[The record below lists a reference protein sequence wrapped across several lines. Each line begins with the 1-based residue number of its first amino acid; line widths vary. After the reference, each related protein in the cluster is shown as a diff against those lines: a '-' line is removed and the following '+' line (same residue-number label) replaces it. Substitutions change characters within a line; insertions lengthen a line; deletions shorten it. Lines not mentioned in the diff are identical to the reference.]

1 VTTNATGLA
10 DLPVIDGHIHL
21 NHLAQ
26 LNDVAALIDAA
37 PLLRANLVC
46 TPNPEPINHNPAL
59 IVFKDRYPD
68 RAYISGALD
77 YSEALAQPT
86 RMPEVLASQVYA
98 LHAIGFD
105 GLKMTEGKPTKR
117 KWLPFPLDAPLY
129 NGVWTAL
136 ERLGMPVLLH
146 VGDPE
151 AYWDLRR
158 CPERARARGW
168 FYGDD
173 TFPSKES
180 LHAEIVHVLERHP
193 DLKAILAHFHF
204 LSADLERAGRLLDA
218 YPNVC
223 LDLAPGSEMYNSFTR
238 RPDQS
243 RSFFLRYQER
253 LIYGTDT
260 TTGGMARDGDRGV
273 ERALERAWVVR
284 TFLETSEAFA
294 PPQALRRWL
303 EGGLD
308 RFRGL
313 GLPRQALAWI
323 YRTNIERVYGPTPA
337 PLDRERA
344 LALVRRMAAV
354 LDRRSGSQ
362 EGNNHA
368 RQALEMLA
376 KQKRCLRGV
385 PV

>member
-1 VTTNATGLA
+1 MTTSLKALA
-10 DLPVIDGHIHL
+10 DLPVVDGHVHL
-21 NHLAQ
+21 NHLPQ

-59 IVFKDRYPD
+59 IVFKARYPD

-77 YSEALAQPT
+77 YSEALAHPT

-117 KWLPFPLDAPLY
+117 TWLPFPLDAPIY
-129 NGVWTAL
+129 DGVWTAL
-136 ERLGMPVLLH
+136 ETLGMPVLLH

-151 AYWDLRR
+151 AYWDPRR

-168 FYGDD
+168 FYGDGP
-173 TFPSKES
+173 FPSKES
-180 LHAEIVHVLERHP
+180 LHAEIAHVLERHP
-193 DLKAILAHFHF
+193 GLKAILAHFHF

-223 LDLAPGSEMYNSFTR
+223 FDLAPGSEMYNNFTR
-238 RPDQS
+238 RPGQS
-243 RSFFLRYQER
+243 RSFFLRYQDR

-260 TTGGMARDGDRGV
+260 TTGSMARDGERGV

-284 TFLETSEAFA
+284 TFLETNEAFV
-294 PPQALRRWL
+294 PPEELCRWL
-303 EGGLD
+303 EGDLD
-308 RFRGL
+308 CFCGL
-313 GLPRQALAWI
+313 GLPRQVLARV
-323 YRTNIERVYGPTPA
+323 YRTNLERVYGPTPA

-344 LALVRRMAAV
+344 LALVRRMAAA
-354 LDRRSGSQ
+354 LDRRPGARN
-362 EGNNHA
+362 EDNHA

-376 KQKRCLRGV
+376 RQKRRA
-385 PV
+385 

>member
-1 VTTNATGLA
+1 MTTNPTRLA
-10 DLPVIDGHIHL
+10 NLPVIDGHIHF

-59 IVFKDRYPD
+59 IVFKARYPD

-77 YSEALAQPT
+77 YSEVLAHPA
-86 RMPEVLASQVYA
+86 RMPEILASQVYA
-98 LHAIGFD
+98 LHEIGFD

-117 KWLPFPLDAPLY
+117 KWLPFPLDAPPY
-129 NGVWTAL
+129 DGVWTAL
-136 ERLGMPVLLH
+136 ETLGMPVLLH

-151 AYWDLRR
+151 AYWDPKR
-158 CPERARARGW
+158 CPERARSRGW
-168 FYGDD
+168 FYGDG
-173 TFPSKES
+173 TFPSKEA
-180 LHAEIVHVLERHP
+180 LHAEIGHVLERHP
-193 DLKAILAHFHF
+193 RLKAILAHFHF

-223 LDLAPGSEMYNSFTR
+223 LDLAPGSEMYNRFTR
-238 RPDQS
+238 SHDQS

-284 TFLETSEAFA
+284 TFLETTEAFS
-294 PPQALRRWL
+294 PPDELQRWL
-303 EGGLD
+303 EGDLD

-313 GLPRQALAWI
+313 GLPREALARI
-323 YRTNIERVYGPTPA
+323 YRTNMERMYGSTPA

-344 LALVRRMAAV
+344 LALVRRMAAM
-354 LDRRSGSQ
+354 LDGWP
-362 EGNNHA
+362 GAGDNHA
-368 RQALEMLA
+368 RQALE
-376 KQKRCLRGV
+376 CLGQEDTR
-385 PV
+385 